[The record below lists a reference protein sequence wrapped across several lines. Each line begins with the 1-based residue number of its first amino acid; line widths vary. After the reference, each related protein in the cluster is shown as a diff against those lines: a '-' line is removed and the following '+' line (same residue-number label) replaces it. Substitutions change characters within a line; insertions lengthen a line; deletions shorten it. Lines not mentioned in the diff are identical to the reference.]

1 MRICQ
6 PISRFAA
13 STSVVAISAAAWASP
28 AFAQTNAQQQEA
40 QRNNVAVDC
49 STLTDAAQRAT
60 CLQTQG
66 QNAPASAGAPAA
78 GTIVVTGSRVPKP
91 NFDTVQ
97 PSTVLNSQAIEQRGF
112 VNAADALNELPQF
125 GIPGSSPVGAAQGGA
140 FGSGQ
145 SFVNFLGLGSQRT
158 LVLINGRRFISSNTA
173 SIFGPTNPGEQVD
186 LGQINSKLIDRI
198 ETIAIGGA
206 PIYGSDAIAGTINVI
221 LKHDYQGIDVDG
233 QYGFAEKGSFQGNS
247 PGYGSGHA
255 PNWRVRALAGTN
267 FSDGR
272 GNVTVSAEYNKGGGL
287 VYNDRQVTAQSLF
300 YNRCNPGSQFN
311 QCLYPNGPRV
321 NATTTGGVPL
331 VGGGLFGLAFGL
343 SPLQS
348 NQLGLPPAF
357 GAPAGSTF
365 NAQNGSGA
373 NLIFDDAGNLIPADY
388 GLNPGGAGNF
398 TLFASGGNGLA
409 YIYDTSQELTDTLRY
424 NVNVL
429 THYDLTDN
437 VRLFGE
443 FWYGRSKSTNLATQP
458 EYNSDIF
465 AYAGTP
471 AGSVV
476 LGVNNPFLTAA
487 ERTTIINSINAN
499 PLSDQNVFGFGAWN
513 GSATQDYFYLSRAN
527 YDLYNGR
534 ASFADDI
541 FRLVGGVNG
550 KFNAFAGKWNW
561 EAVLNWGRSY
571 AVGRQTDIVVQNFNN
586 AVGMVT
592 ADNPNGVPCLAGL
605 PNSPYPTFSASCA
618 PLNLFGVGR
627 SSQAALDYILA
638 PVRNIS
644 ENRQFV
650 FTADVGGPLFTLPG
664 GDLSVVV
671 GVEHRGEST
680 HNAPSAIYRGP
691 DDDPTV
697 DADGDGNPSNDLT
710 SFTQGSPIPI
720 IDGHFHTNEL
730 FGELDADLVSPSN
743 NIPFIYRLD
752 FQAAARYVDHSA
764 AGGDVTWTVGSRY
777 APVRDFSFRGNFTHA
792 IRSPSIQEAFIP
804 TSSFFGFATDPC
816 SSNQLNNGPNPT
828 TRRANCLA
836 AGIPTTFVSQST
848 SRSFT
853 QNTSGNPDLKNE
865 KSNAWSVGG
874 VLTPRFI
881 PGLNVSVDYISVKL
895 NNAIS
900 FFSGTQVLNACYDAP
915 NPASNPFCS
924 LFTRNPPTN
933 PPSTR
938 NQVNFIHTSFYNASQ
953 LRYQGI
959 VAAWDWKVRTPFIGA
974 RSTLDWSGSY
984 QHLKTLTTVAAP
996 GAAPTHTAGSLG
1008 YPIDSFSTTLNYV
1021 NGPVSLFTNVNYTG
1035 PVNQFNDVAP
1045 NFYENNR
1052 IKSFTY
1058 VNGGGSYD
1066 FGMFRIF
1073 ADVDNIFAAKPP
1085 YPVPAGG
1092 GAITY
1097 FPGVLGRFYRIGAG
1111 VHLGAPRRASPP
1123 PVALPPP
1130 PPPPVVETPAAP
1142 PPPPPPPPPAAVP
1155 ERG

>member
-28 AFAQTNAQQQEA
+28 AFAQTNAQQQDA

-60 CLQTQG
+60 CLRTQG
-66 QNAPASAGAPAA
+66 QNAPASAGAPSA
-78 GTIVVTGSRVPKP
+78 GSIVVTGSRVPKP

-97 PSTVLNSQAIEQRGF
+97 PSTVLNSAAIEQRGF

-158 LVLINGRRFISSNTA
+158 LVLINGRRFISSNTS

-221 LKHDYQGIDVDG
+221 LKHDYQGIDIDG
-233 QYGFAEKGSFQGNS
+233 QYGWSDKGSFRGNS
-247 PGYGSGHA
+247 VGYGNGHA
-255 PNWRVRALAGTN
+255 PNWRIRGLAGTN
-267 FSDGR
+267 FADGR

-287 VYNDRQVTAQSLF
+287 VYNDRKVTATSNF
-300 YNRCNPGSQFN
+300 YAPCNPGSQFT
-311 QCLYPNGPRV
+311 QCLYPDGPRV
-321 NATTTGGVPL
+321 NATIPTGAPL
-331 VGGGLFGLAFGL
+331 VFDIFSLSPQQRALFGIPRSVGV
-343 SPLQS
+343 
-348 NQLGLPPAF
+348 
-357 GAPAGSTF
+357 T
-365 NAQNGSGA
+365 NASGQEQ
-373 NLIFDDAGNLIPADY
+373 IFDASGNFINQDF

-398 TLFASGGNGLA
+398 SFFASGGNGFG

-424 NVNVL
+424 NVNLL
-429 THYDLTDN
+429 THFDVNDN
-437 VRLFGE
+437 LRLFGE

-458 EYNSDIF
+458 EYNSGVF
-465 AYAGTP
+465 AYAGQP
-471 AGSVV
+471 AGNLILS
-476 LGVNNPFLTAA
+476 VNNPFLTAA
-487 ERTTIINSINAN
+487 ERTLIINSINTN
-499 PLSDQNVFGFGAWN
+499 FSDQRVFGRGIQN
-513 GSATQDYFYLSRAN
+513 GSRPQDYFYLSRAST
-527 YDLYNGR
+527 DLYSGR

-541 FRLVGGVNG
+541 FRVVGGVNG

-571 AVGRQTDIVVQNFNN
+571 AVGRQTDINVQNFNN

-592 ADNPNGVPCLAGL
+592 ADNPGGVPCLAGL
-605 PNSPYPTFSASCA
+605 PNSPFPTFSSSCA
-618 PLNLFGVGR
+618 PLNVFGYNQA
-627 SSQAALDYILA
+627 SQAALDYILS

-650 FTADVGGPLFTLPG
+650 ATADVGGPLFRLPG

-680 HNAPSAIYRGP
+680 NNVPSAMYRGA

-697 DADGDGNPSNDLT
+697 DSDFDGDPTNDLV
-710 SFTQGSPIPI
+710 SYSQFSPIPI
-720 IDGHFHTNEL
+720 IQGHFHTNEI
-730 FGELDADLVSPSN
+730 FGELDADIVSPSN
-743 NIPFIYRLD
+743 NVPAIYRLD
-752 FQAAARYVDHSA
+752 FQAAARYVHHSV

-777 APVRDFSFRGNFTHA
+777 APIRDFSFRGNFTHA

-804 TSSFFGFATDPC
+804 TSTFFGFAADPC
-816 SSNQLNNGPNPT
+816 DRLNLNNGPNPSA
-828 TRRANCLA
+828 RQANCA
-836 AGIPTTFVSQST
+836 AEGIPSNFNSDADDASFLQST
-848 SRSFT
+848 G
-853 QNTSGNPDLKNE
+853 GNPNLKNE

-874 VLTPRFI
+874 VLTPRFV
-881 PGLNVSVDYISVKL
+881 PGLNISVDYISVKL
-895 NNAIS
+895 KDAIAA
-900 FFSGTQVLNACYDAP
+900 FSATNVLDSCYDAP
-915 NPASNPFCS
+915 STAGNPFCA
-924 LFTRNPPTN
+924 LFTRNGAHQLTFV
-933 PPSTR
+933 S
-938 NQVNFIHTSFYNASQ
+938 TSFFNASVLQ
-953 LRYQGI
+953 YRGI
-959 VAAWDWKVRTPFIGA
+959 VAAWDWKVRTPFLGQ

-984 QHLKTLTTVAAP
+984 QHLKTLTTVAVA
-996 GAAPTHTAGSLG
+996 GSNPTHTAGSLG

-1021 NGPVSLFTNVNYTG
+1021 NGPLSLFTNVNYTG
-1035 PVNQFNDVAP
+1035 PVNQFNDEAA
-1045 NFYENNR
+1045 NFRQNER
-1052 IKSFTY
+1052 IKSFTF
-1058 VNGGGSYD
+1058 VNGGGSYE
-1066 FGMFRIF
+1066 FGGRFRIF
-1073 ADVDNIFAAKPP
+1073 ADVDNIFDAKPP
-1085 YPVPAGG
+1085 FPVPAGG

-1111 VHLGAPRRASPP
+1111 VHFK
-1123 PVALPPP
+1123 
-1130 PPPPVVETPAAP
+1130 
-1142 PPPPPPPPPAAVP
+1142 
-1155 ERG
+1155 

>member
-1 MRICQ
+1 MRLQ
-6 PISRFAA
+6 PISRLAFT
-13 STSVVAISAAAWASP
+13 TSVVAISAAWASS
-28 AFAQTNAQQQEA
+28 ASAAQTNAQQQQA
-40 QRNNVAVDC
+40 QRQNTAVDC
-49 STLTDAAQRAT
+49 STVTDPAAHAT
-60 CLQTQG
+60 CLETQG
-66 QNAPASAGAPAA
+66 QNAAASAGAPAA
-78 GTIVVTGSRVPKP
+78 GSIVVTGSRVPKP

-125 GIPGSSPVGAAQGGA
+125 GIPGSSPVGAAQGGS

-173 SIFGPTNPGEQVD
+173 SIFGPTNAGEQVD
-186 LGQINSKLIDRI
+186 LGQVNSKLIDRI

-221 LKHDYQGIDVDG
+221 LKHDYQGLDIDG
-233 QYGFAEKGSFQGNS
+233 QYGFAEKGSFSGNS
-247 PGYGSGHA
+247 IGYGNGHA

-287 VYNDRQVTAQSLF
+287 VYNDRRVTAQSLF
-300 YNRCNPGSQFN
+300 YESCNPGSQFN

-321 NATTTGGVPL
+321 NATTLAGVPL
-331 VGGGLFGLAFGL
+331 VGGDLFGLAFGL
-343 SPLQS
+343 SPQQMNLIIGDPS
-348 NQLGLPPAF
+348 LSFGVLPNF
-357 GAPAGSTF
+357 AG
-365 NAQNGSGA
+365 QGSGTPAAPLMFDA
-373 NLIFDDAGNLIPADY
+373 NGNLITQDF
-388 GLNPGGAGNF
+388 GVNPGGPDNF
-398 TLFASGGNGLA
+398 TVFASGGNGLA

-424 NVNVL
+424 NVNLL

-437 VRLFGE
+437 IRLFGE
-443 FWYGRSKSTNLATQP
+443 FWYGRSKSTNLTSQP

-465 AYAGTP
+465 AYAGQP
-471 AGSVV
+471 AGS
-476 LGVNNPFLTAA
+476 LILSVNNPFLTAS
-487 ERTTIINSINAN
+487 ERALIQANINNN
-499 PLSDQNVFGFGAWN
+499 FLSDQNFLGVP
-513 GSATQDYFYLSRAN
+513 QDYFYLSRAN
-527 YDLYNGR
+527 YDLYSGR
-534 ASFADDI
+534 ASYADDI

-571 AVGRQTDIVVQNFNN
+571 AVGRQTDINVQNFNN

-592 ADNPNGVPCLAGL
+592 ADTPGGVPCLAGL
-605 PNSPYPTFSASCA
+605 PNSVYPTFSSSCA
-618 PLNLFGVGR
+618 PLNVFGVGR
-627 SSQAALDYILA
+627 ASQAALDYILS

-664 GDLSVVV
+664 GDLSMVV

-680 HNAPSAIYRGP
+680 HNAPSAMYRGP
-691 DDDPTV
+691 DQDPTV
-697 DADGDGNPSNDLT
+697 DSDGDGDPTNDLV
-710 SFTQGSPIPI
+710 SYSQGSPIPI

-730 FGELDADLVSPSN
+730 FGELDADIVSPSN
-743 NIPFIYRLD
+743 NIPFIYKLD
-752 FQAAARYVDHSA
+752 MQAAARYVKHSV
-764 AGGDVTWTVGSRY
+764 AGGDVTWTIGSRY

-816 SSNQLNNGPNPT
+816 DRRQRNNGPNPA
-828 TRRANCLA
+828 TRQANCTA
-836 AGIPTTFVSQST
+836 AGIPANFNSQSS

-853 QNTSGNPDLKNE
+853 QNTSGNPNLENE
-865 KSNAWSVGG
+865 KSDAWSVGG
-874 VLTPRFI
+874 VLTPRFV

-924 LFTRNPPTN
+924 LFTRA
-933 PPSTR
+933 PSH
-938 NQVNFIHTSFYNASQ
+938 QVNFIHTSFYNATQ
-953 LRYQGI
+953 LRYRGI
-959 VAAWDWKVRTPFIGA
+959 VTAWDWKVRTPFLGA

-996 GAAPTHTAGSLG
+996 GAAPSHTAGSLG
-1008 YPIDSFSTTLNYV
+1008 YPIDSFSTTLNYL
-1021 NGPVSLFTNVNYTG
+1021 NGPLSLFTNVNYTG
-1035 PVNQFNDVAP
+1035 PVNQFNDVAD
-1045 NFYENNR
+1045 NFYEHNR

-1073 ADVDNIFAAKPP
+1073 ADVDNIFDAKPP
-1085 YPVPAGG
+1085 FPVPAGG

-1097 FPGVLGRFYRIGAG
+1097 FPGVLGRYYRIGAG
-1111 VHLGAPRRASPP
+1111 IHLGGAGRRALPP
-1123 PVALPPP
+1123 PVALPAP
-1130 PPPPVVETPAAP
+1130 PPPPVVEQAPTPP